1 MLHESAAVWVQRGR
15 AVRAPDLYSKA
26 PSPAISANSIVHGS
40 PEFKSSAT
48 LVNSQL
54 VCLRPVGILNPAM
67 LDFIIMNFMC
77 LLGPAGISA
86 INTTEGKQQNF
97 LYSFFFFEKCM
108 NERRTN

>member
-1 MLHESAAVWVQRGR
+1 MLNESAAVWVQRGR

-26 PSPAISANSIVHGS
+26 PVPPYPLTGFVHGS
-40 PEFKSSAT
+40 LEFKSLAT

-54 VCLRPVGILNPAM
+54 VCLWPVGILKPVM

-86 INTTEGKQQNF
+86 INTSEELNNRIF
-97 LYSFFFFEKCM
+97 FILSFFL
-108 NERRTN
+108 RSA